1 MKLVVELKNAA
12 LKSDVYTLR
21 CAPGVYPGAA
31 FQHFWQVPELSGIAL
46 HFFLKNPLAFHAY
59 PV

>member
-21 CAPGVYPGAA
+21 CAPGAA
-31 FQHFWQVPELSGIAL
+31 IQHFWQVPELSGIAL